1 MNRWLAM
8 LASLALLAFRPA
20 PAPAQDTTRTG
31 RSAADTAT
39 AAPPRPAAAVA
50 APNPAADA
58 VAGAQPVPTVTL
70 SLAEALGQ
78 ARAHSPTYQQTLN
91 DAGPAKWG
99 VRNAYGNLLPGVSV
113 GSDLGYTGSGQ
124 SNFGGGFTRP
134 TSAFVTSS
142 YDLSLQWQLD
152 GRTLS
157 APAEQKALQRATD
170 EDITGAGVLLR
181 AEITD
186 QYLTTRQATAQV
198 AVARQQVARNADFL
212 TLAQARY
219 QVGQATLLDV
229 RQAEVAKGQSDV
241 ALLRAIQTENE
252 AKLELLRR
260 MGVEPPVEVDR
271 IALSDSF
278 PVTEPAFQLDS
289 LLALADQ
296 QNPTLRSLR
305 ARQSAASVAVRSAKS
320 EFLPTLS
327 ARAGWSGFTQQF
339 TNDNFLI
346 GQTLS
351 DAQGAAA
358 SCQSNN
364 EVRAA
369 VGLPVNECFASNGL
383 DPSGTALLDPVARQI
398 RSANNVFPFDYTGQP
413 FQASLR
419 ISLPI
424 FTGFGRSLRLSQAR
438 AQEQDAD
445 ESARARRLQVRSDVH
460 ARWLGLQTSYRAIAV
475 QAANREAAR
484 DQLRLA
490 QDRYRLGAGTSL
502 EVSDAQNAVQ
512 RAEGDYVNAVY
523 DYHKAVAALE
533 AAVGR
538 PLR

>member
-1 MNRWLAM
+1 MIRWFRF
-8 LASLALLAFRPA
+8 LALVALCPRIAT
-20 PAPAQDTTRTG
+20 AQD
-31 RSAADTAT
+31 ST
-39 AAPPRPAAAVA
+39 AAPRTAPA
-50 APNPAADA
+50 
-58 VAGAQPVPTVTL
+58 VTL
-70 SLAEALGQ
+70 SLDEALQQ
-78 ARAHSPTYQQTLN
+78 ARANSPAYRQILN

-99 VRNAYGNLLPGVSV
+99 VRNAYGSLLPSLNVS
-113 GSDLGYTGSGQ
+113 SDLGYTGSGQ
-124 SNFGGGFTRP
+124 SNFGGGFVFP
-134 TSAFVTSS
+134 TSAFLTSGYS
-142 YDLSLQWQLD
+142 LGLQWQLN
-152 GRTLS
+152 GRVLT

-170 EDITGAGVLLR
+170 EDISGAGVNLR
-181 AEITD
+181 AEIVT
-186 QYLTTRQATAQV
+186 QYLTSLQTTAQV
-198 AVARQQVARNADFL
+198 AVARQQVVRNADFL
-212 TLAQARY
+212 TLAKARY

-229 RQAEVAKGQSDV
+229 RQAEVIKGQSDV
-241 ALLRAIQTENE
+241 GLLRAVQAENE
-252 AKLELLRR
+252 AKLDLLRR
-260 MGVEPPVEVDR
+260 MGVEPPVPVDQ

-278 PVTEPAFQLDS
+278 PVTAPAFELDS

-296 QNPTLRSLR
+296 QNPALRSLR
-305 ARQSAASVAVRSAKS
+305 ARRTAAFYGVRSAKS

-327 ARAGWSGFTQQF
+327 AQAGWSGFTQQY
-339 TNDNFLI
+339 TDENFLI
-346 GQTLS
+346 NQTLTG
-351 DAQGAAA
+351 AQTQAADCQYNNQVRSALGLGGVITNCFAAA
-358 SCQSNN
+358 
-364 EVRAA
+364 
-369 VGLPVNECFASNGL
+369 GLN
-383 DPSGTALLDPVARQI
+383 DQGTLLLDPVSQQI
-398 RSANNVFPFDYTGQP
+398 RDGNNVFPFDYTGQP

-460 ARWLGLQTSYRAIAV
+460 ARYLGLQTAYQAIDV

-490 QDRYRLGAGTSL
+490 RDRYRLGAGTSL

>member
-1 MNRWLAM
+1 MNRWFGC
-8 LASLALLAFRPA
+8 LALMALCPGLAAAQDSTAAVRPA
-20 PAPAQDTTRTG
+20 PA
-31 RSAADTAT
+31 
-39 AAPPRPAAAVA
+39 
-50 APNPAADA
+50 
-58 VAGAQPVPTVTL
+58 VTL
-70 SLAEALGQ
+70 SLQEALDQ
-78 ARAHSPTYQQTLN
+78 ARTNSPTYRQTLN

-99 VRNAYGNLLPGVSV
+99 VRNAYGSLLPSVSV
-113 GSDLGYTGSGQ
+113 GSDLGYIGTGQ
-124 SNFGGGFTRP
+124 TNLGGGFVQP
-134 TSAFVTSS
+134 TSALLTSG

-152 GRTLS
+152 GRTLT

-170 EDITGAGVLLR
+170 EDIGGAGVALR
-181 AEITD
+181 SEITT
-186 QYLTTRQATAQV
+186 QYLTTLQATAQV
-198 AVARQQVARNADFL
+198 AVAQQQVTRNADFL
-212 TLAQARY
+212 TLAKARY

-229 RQAEVAKGQSDV
+229 RQAEVIKGQSDV
-241 ALLRAIQTENE
+241 ALLRAVQAENE
-252 AKLELLRR
+252 AKLDLLRR

-278 PVTEPAFQLDS
+278 PVTPPAYQLDTLLS
-289 LLALADQ
+289 LAEE
-296 QNPTLRSLR
+296 QNPSLR
-305 ARQSAASVAVRSAKS
+305 ALRARRTAASYGVRSAKS

-327 ARAGWSGFTQQF
+327 ARAGWSGFTQQY
-339 TNDNFLI
+339 TNDNFLVD
-346 GQTLS
+346 QTLS
-351 DAQGAAA
+351 SAQSEAA
-358 SCQSNN
+358 SCLSADS
-364 EVRAA
+364 VRAI
-369 VGLPVNECFASNGL
+369 VGLPTTNCFGVAGL
-383 DPSGTALLDPVARQI
+383 NSTGTALLDPLAQEI
-398 RSANNVFPFDYTGQP
+398 RHSNDVFPFRYTGQP

-424 FTGFGRSLRLSQAR
+424 FTGFSRSLRLAQAR
-438 AQEQDAD
+438 AQEEDAD
-445 ESARARRLQVRSDVH
+445 ESTRARRLQVRSDVH
-460 ARWLGLQTSYRAIAV
+460 ARWLGLQTSYQAIAV

>member
-1 MNRWLAM
+1 MNRWLGF
-8 LASLALLAFRPA
+8 LALVALCPGAA
-20 PAPAQDTTRTG
+20 AAQDTTAVL
-31 RSAADTAT
+31 RSA
-39 AAPPRPAAAVA
+39 
-50 APNPAADA
+50 
-58 VAGAQPVPTVTL
+58 PTVTL
-70 SLAEALGQ
+70 SLDEALQQ
-78 ARAHSPTYQQTLN
+78 ARANSPTYRQTLN

-99 VRNAYGNLLPGVSV
+99 VRNAYGNLLPSVNVS
-113 GSDLGYTGSGQ
+113 SDLGYTGSGQ
-124 SNFGGGFTRP
+124 SNFGGGFVRP
-134 TSAFVTSS
+134 TSAFVTSG
-142 YDLSLQWQLD
+142 YNLGLQWQLN
-152 GRTLS
+152 GRTLT

-170 EDITGAGVLLR
+170 EDISGAGVTLR
-181 AEITD
+181 AEIET
-186 QYLTTRQATAQV
+186 QYLTTLQATAQV
-198 AVARQQVARNADFL
+198 AVARQQVSRNIDFL
-212 TLAQARY
+212 TLAKARY

-241 ALLRAIQTENE
+241 ALLRAVQAENE

-260 MGVEPPVEVDR
+260 MGVEPPVAVEQ

-278 PVTEPAFQLDS
+278 PVVAPAYQLDS

-305 ARQSAASVAVRSAKS
+305 ARRSAASYGVRSAKS

-327 ARAGWSGFTQQF
+327 AQAGWSGFTQQF
-339 TNDNFLI
+339 TNETFLI
-346 GQTLS
+346 DQTLT
-351 DAQGAAA
+351 DAQSQAA

-369 VGLPVNECFASNGL
+369 VGLSTSDCFAQAGL
-383 DPSGTALLDPVARQI
+383 NPQGTALQDPVVQQI
-398 RSANNVFPFDYTGQP
+398 RDANNVFPFSYTRQP

-419 ISLPI
+419 VSLPI

-445 ESARARRLQVRSDVH
+445 ESARASRLQIRSDVH
-460 ARWLGLQTSYRAIAV
+460 ARYLGLQTSYQAIGV

-523 DYHKAVAALE
+523 DYHKAIAALE